1 MLTRNLVEPRWI
13 SGFRFGSNVISSATN
28 SNANAAVDAQLISK
42 IQNTVESTPYLCM
55 MNLDLYVVQICS
67 YVLYFEQ
74 IQRLIHIPISNT
86 RTSDVS
92 LHLLEHV

>member
-1 MLTRNLVEPRWI
+1 
-13 SGFRFGSNVISSATN
+13 
-28 SNANAAVDAQLISK
+28 
-42 IQNTVESTPYLCM
+42 
-55 MNLDLYVVQICS
+55 MNLDLYVVQIYS

-92 LHLLEHV
+92 IHLLEHV